1 MMKTSIRN
9 IALVAS
15 TLLACISFNHAAVA
29 KRPAGTVYVLT
40 DLGNGSAVKAS
51 NPDPSGAFFVAGS
64 GPQGVRVWEVTTA
77 GAILAVTDLGTLP
90 GQSSSGAADV
100 NDSGIVVG
108 TCVDNTN
115 DTHTGFVDV
124 PGVGMLALPSLGGAE
139 SIAEAVNNGG
149 VIVGS
154 ARDAAQVD
162 WGAMWHVDPA
172 GTITG
177 PVSLGSFFPADIND
191 SGDIVGLVDRPGG
204 AVAAIASFD
213 ANNVLQ
219 VTTIGT

>member
-108 TCVDNTN
+108 TCIDNTN

-139 SIAEAVNNGG
+139 SIAVAVNNGG
-149 VIVGS
+149 VVVG
-154 ARDAAQVD
+154 AGRGAAPGD
-162 WGAMWHVDPA
+162 WGGMWDVGHA

-177 PVSLGSFFPADIND
+177 SVRLGLFFPGDLND
-191 SGDIVGLVDRPGG
+191 TGDNVRPGERPRW
-204 AVAAIASFD
+204 
-213 ANNVLQ
+213 
-219 VTTIGT
+219 